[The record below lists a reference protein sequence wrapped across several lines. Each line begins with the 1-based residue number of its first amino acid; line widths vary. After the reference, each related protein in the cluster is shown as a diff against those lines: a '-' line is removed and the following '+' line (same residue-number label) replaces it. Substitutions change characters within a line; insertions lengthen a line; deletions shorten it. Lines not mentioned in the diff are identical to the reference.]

1 MGIINE
7 TLESIK
13 HRRQRILEGNVNC
26 IESPFK
32 RFSEDFVGI
41 EQQTYYITT
50 SFTKGSK
57 TQFTSYTF
65 IFESLLKSYF
75 TKKFDFKVLYFP
87 LEETP
92 ERITQRFMSYLLCKL
107 SHNKL
112 RVSPKEL
119 RSTKEALSQEVID
132 LLESEE
138 YLNILKFYETN
149 VIFYTE
155 GFNPTGIYKRCKQY
169 AEEHG
174 KTLRTP
180 IEIEDEFG
188 NKTTINKF
196 DKYIP
201 DNPNEYRLIVIDTI
215 NLIDL
220 EKGLNKKQ
228 SIDKMSEYIIKFLR
242 DRYKF
247 SIVVIQ
253 QQNTSTE
260 NNDSVKL
267 GRYTPS
273 KSGLADSTYT
283 ANDANIMLGI
293 FSPMKFGLTEYMG
306 YDIKRF
312 KDNIRFVTVET
323 NRDGEMGGSIALFFD
338 GATCQFF
345 ELPRP
350 DDKEALEKVYK
361 YLDNIRGKNNKI
373 FLWFNKLKLFNGT
386 ANKTKRSTKLQS

>member
-32 RFSEDFVGI
+32 RFSEDFVGV

-107 SHNKL
+107 SHNRI

-155 GFNPTGIYKRCKQY
+155 GFNPTGK
-169 AEEHG
+169 
-174 KTLRTP
+174 
-180 IEIEDEFG
+180 
-188 NKTTINKF
+188 
-196 DKYIP
+196 
-201 DNPNEYRLIVIDTI
+201 
-215 NLIDL
+215 
-220 EKGLNKKQ
+220 
-228 SIDKMSEYIIKFLR
+228 
-242 DRYKF
+242 
-247 SIVVIQ
+247 
-253 QQNTSTE
+253 
-260 NNDSVKL
+260 
-267 GRYTPS
+267 
-273 KSGLADSTYT
+273 
-283 ANDANIMLGI
+283 
-293 FSPMKFGLTEYMG
+293 
-306 YDIKRF
+306 
-312 KDNIRFVTVET
+312 
-323 NRDGEMGGSIALFFD
+323 
-338 GATCQFF
+338 
-345 ELPRP
+345 
-350 DDKEALEKVYK
+350 
-361 YLDNIRGKNNKI
+361 
-373 FLWFNKLKLFNGT
+373 
-386 ANKTKRSTKLQS
+386 